1 MNKYIRFSFF
11 SMIFPLLTACQSKSD
26 VKSIPQQN
34 DTTAVQSVK
43 APSRQE
49 ASNYSTAIKGKVESV
64 REVPVYSRISEQI
77 TMFAIDNVGQE
88 VRKGQVVARLSDAA
102 LRVKI
107 AHSRAKL
114 EKAEFQYQAILMGQ
128 GYKHD
133 NLDAA
138 PENIKKM
145 ARISSGYN
153 EARAELHEL
162 EHELSYCTITAP
174 ISGYVIKIQ
183 NTLYGMAKQGEP
195 LIYIVDVEH
204 LKVGFDVLENE
215 VPRYWDGAILTVS
228 TVAFPSEQHPATISA
243 VGAVDDNGHAEPA
256 PASGTWY
263 DCIYNFRES
272 SGLKSVTY
280 ESGIR
285 CTSHC
290 GKGMVMPAAVRDSRK
305 ASDNRPLPAFCSFIR
320 NFFAS
325 KT

>member
-1 MNKYIRFSFF
+1 MNKYISISLFVTL
-11 SMIFPLLTACQSKSD
+11 FPLLTACQSKSD
-26 VKSIPQQN
+26 VKSIPQQS
-34 DTTAVQSVK
+34 DTTAVQSTK
-43 APSRQE
+43 APSPQE
-49 ASNYSTAIKGKVESV
+49 APNFSTAIKGKIES
-64 REVPVYSRISEQI
+64 
-77 TMFAIDNVGQE
+77 M
-88 VRKGQVVARLSDAA
+88 SDAA
-102 LRVKI
+102 LREKI

-183 NTLYGMAKQGEP
+183 NTLYGMAKPGEA
-195 LIYIVDVEH
+195 LFYIVDVEH
-204 LKVGFDVLENE
+204 LKVSFDVLENE

-243 VGAVDDNGHAEPA
+243 IGAVDDNGMVHVEATLKPHPHLA
-256 PASGTWY
+256 PGMTA
-263 DCIYNFRES
+263 F
-272 SGLKSVTY
+272 VTVQ
-280 ESGIR
+280 S
-285 CTSHC
+285 
-290 GKGMVMPAAVRDSRK
+290 
-305 ASDNRPLPAFCSFIR
+305 LPPS
-320 NFFAS
+320 NP
-325 KT
+325 